1 MSRRLVILTEII
13 SPYRIPLF
21 NALAT
26 STELEL
32 HVIFLAETD
41 PILRRW
47 NVYKEEI
54 RFSFQVLPSWRKRIG
69 SNHILLNRGMGRALE
84 YVQPDV
90 ILCGGYNY
98 AAAWQALFWARKNRV
113 PFLLWSESHARD
125 MRGNRPYIEFLKKGF
140 LRLCSGFVVPGK
152 AANDYL
158 RGFGI
163 EQARIFTA
171 VNAVDNSFFSHAAKS
186 ARENEIQV
194 RAEVGLP
201 ERYFLFTGRLVR
213 EKGIF
218 ELLSAYAKL
227 ADVLRRKIGVVFVG
241 DGPCRNEIEH
251 EAASISTGLVR
262 FVGFAQREQLPNYYA
277 LAEVLILPTY
287 TDPWGLVINEGM
299 ACGLPIIVSDV
310 AGCAVDLVTEDW
322 NGKIVP
328 ARDAAALAAAM
339 RVMAEDPER
348 RALMAL
354 NSSRRISSYSP
365 QLWSG
370 GILEMMQRVR
380 TPRG

>member
-1 MSRRLVILTEII
+1 MSRLVIITEII
-13 SPYRIPLF
+13 SPYRIPIF
-21 NALAT
+21 NSLAE
-26 STELEL
+26 SANPKL

-41 PILRRW
+41 PGLRQW
-47 NVYKEEI
+47 EVYREEI
-54 RFSFQVLPSWRKRIG
+54 QFSFEVLPSWRKRIG
-69 SNHILLNRGMGRALE
+69 SWSVLLNRGMGRALE
-84 YVQPDV
+84 HIQPDV

-98 AAAWQALFWARKNRV
+98 PAAWQALFWARNRQI
-113 PFLLWSESHARD
+113 PFLLWSESHAGD
-125 MRGNRPYIEFLKKGF
+125 MRSNHASIELLKREF
-140 LRLCSGFVVPGK
+140 LRLCNGFVVPGT

-163 EQARIFTA
+163 DQSRIFKA
-171 VNAVDNSFFSHAAKS
+171 VNAVDNTFFSDGAKF
-186 ARENEIQV
+186 ARENAIQL
-194 RAEVGLP
+194 RAELGLP

-218 ELLSAYAKL
+218 ELLSAYATL
-227 ADVLRRKIGVVFVG
+227 DSALRMTTGLVFVG
-241 DGPCRNEIEH
+241 DGPCRSEIEH
-251 EAASISTGLVR
+251 QAASISPGVIR
-262 FVGFAQREQLPNYYA
+262 FVGFAQRERLPIFYS
-277 LAEVLILPTY
+277 LAEVLILATY

-310 AGCAVDLVTEDW
+310 AGCAMDLVTEDW

-328 ARDAAALAAAM
+328 VRDAVALAAAM
-339 RVMAEDPER
+339 RAVAEDPER

-370 GILEMMQRVR
+370 GILEMMQKVGTR
-380 TPRG
+380 RG